1 MRIAI
6 VIALAALLGAAPLL
20 GCAHETRTIT
30 TTETLECAGAEGYGY
45 EEAAEDYEDELDRDC
60 TQIRRETIVTTE
72 TGSDCH
78 GAVSCSFSLVG
89 QLVSLPF
96 RILGAVL
103 DAIF

>member
-6 VIALAALLGAAPLL
+6 LVALAVVLAAAPLL
-20 GCAHETRTIT
+20 GCAHETRTVT
-30 TTETLECAGAEGYGY
+30 TTETLEC
-45 EEAAEDYEDELDRDC
+45 EETESYEDELDQDC

-72 TGSDCH
+72 RGPDCH

-96 RILGAVL
+96 RILGEVL